1 MKNKDFLEALG
12 NVVDKKRIEGKV
24 ANKLANYI
32 WAAVLCMNHPAFFD
46 TKLKDYYEMKKPP
59 YL

>member
-24 ANKLANYI
+24 ANKLANYDMGRL
-32 WAAVLCMNHPAFFD
+32 LCVNHRR
-46 TKLKDYYEMKKPP
+46 L
-59 YL
+59 